1 MHVVNSL
8 GRGGTEFG
16 VLKLLTGLDRQLF
29 DHRLCTTRQFDPEF
43 VLDHKLKD
51 RLDVAGSPDLR
62 LQFPLLRL
70 KEIFEKH
77 KPDIVHT
84 RNWGALEGVVAARL
98 ARVPVVIHSEH
109 GYEVDML
116 SGMPMRR
123 RLFRR
128 FAFSL
133 ADSVMTVSNE
143 LREYHARL
151 AWIQPKRIRVMYNGV
166 DTEKFCPSPETRLRM
181 RQELGLAQETI
192 VIGSVGRMVPIKNY
206 GMLLRAAETVITR
219 GVNAAVLLVGDGPE
233 LQALQDQARET
244 EILRGRVIFAGASD
258 RIPEFLNAMDMF
270 VLPSAGEGMSNTLLE
285 AMATS
290 LPVVAARVGGNPE
303 VIEEGCSGY
312 LFAAGDSTG
321 LAEVLAELCAI
332 VALRVSCGGSARKRA
347 LKHFSLDVMMRRYT
361 ELYLE
366 LAIQRGLLKAN

>member
-1 MHVVNSL
+1 
-8 GRGGTEFG
+8 
-16 VLKLLTGLDRQLF
+16 
-29 DHRLCTTRQFDPEF
+29 
-43 VLDHKLKD
+43 
-51 RLDVAGSPDLR
+51 
-62 LQFPLLRL
+62 
-70 KEIFEKH
+70 
-77 KPDIVHT
+77 
-84 RNWGALEGVVAARL
+84 
-98 ARVPVVIHSEH
+98 
-109 GYEVDML
+109 
-116 SGMPMRR
+116 
-123 RLFRR
+123 
-128 FAFSL
+128 
-133 ADSVMTVSNE
+133 
-143 LREYHARL
+143 
-151 AWIQPKRIRVMYNGV
+151 V
-166 DTEKFCPSPETRLRM
+166 DTEKFSPSSETRLRM

-206 GMLLRAAETVITR
+206 GMLLRAAETVIAR

-244 EILRGRVIFAGASD
+244 EILRGRVILAGASD
-258 RIPEFLNAMDMF
+258 RIPEFLNAMDIF

-290 LPVVAARVGGNPE
+290 LPVVATRVGGNPE

-312 LFAAGDSTG
+312 LFAAGDWAG

-366 LAIQRGLLKAN
+366 LAIQHHLLKAN